1 MPRPSAGDIVAGI
14 SVALVALPQS
24 LAYAEIAGM
33 PPQYGLF
40 ASALPPILAALFVS
54 SPYLQTGPVA
64 LTALLAF
71 GALEPLAEPESAD
84 YIALAALLALLV
96 GVFRI
101 ALGLVRLGGV
111 AYLLSEPVLTGFTSA
126 AAVLIMS
133 SQLPKVFDAD
143 TDGDGVLADA
153 WQAVTTP
160 SGWQFGALGFAVL
173 TLVFMFGGRRLH
185 RLFPGVLVAVVVGV
199 VVSSAIGYEGS
210 VVGELDGGFIS
221 LSFDFPWGD
230 VGDLILPALIIA
242 LVGFAEP
249 SSIARTF
256 AAQERLPWNANRETI
271 SQGVANLAS
280 AASGAFPVGGSF
292 SRSSLN
298 KMAGATSAWA
308 GAVTGTVVLL
318 ALPLTPLL
326 ESLPN
331 AILGAIVIGAVLKL
345 IRFDSLWL
353 LVSQS
358 LPQALVGAGTFAATL
373 IAAPRVERGVLVGVG
388 LALAVHLIR
397 ELKLTTPSSRHGD
410 TLTVSPD
417 GVLWF
422 ATVPGVE
429 RRIRAELAEH
439 RDLDTVVLDLAGVGR
454 LDLSAA
460 AALRRLCDELSSAEV
475 TVEIINLP
483 DSASP
488 GAADLLRTK

>member
-221 LSFDFPWGD
+221 LSFDFPGGD

-256 AAQERLPWNANRETI
+256 AAQERLPWNANREMI